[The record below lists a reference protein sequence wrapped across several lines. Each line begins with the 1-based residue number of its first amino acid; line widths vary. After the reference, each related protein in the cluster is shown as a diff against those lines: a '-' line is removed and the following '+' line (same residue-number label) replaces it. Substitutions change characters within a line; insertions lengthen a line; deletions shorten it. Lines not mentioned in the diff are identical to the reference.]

1 MWVHKF
7 RWTFY
12 TVFLVTMGADM
23 RRIIPIQLPYMNELT
38 QSFLIPFL
46 ASGAFLIPDIL
57 NFFMLPA

>member
-1 MWVHKF
+1 
-7 RWTFY
+7 
-12 TVFLVTMGADM
+12 MGADM
-23 RRIIPIQLPYMNELT
+23 KRIIPIQLPYMNELT